1 MDLMRREGFSERE
14 LDLLRQ
20 SQKNSDNLVNL
31 EKQAFAAIK
40 GLYDDGYGNF
50 TYPARLTAISLSICC
65 SAKRYTGRESQ
76 NHGAH
81 QPVHA

>member
-1 MDLMRREGFSERE
+1 MRREGFSERE

-50 TYPARLTAISLSICC
+50 TISRAPDRDFAIDLLFG
-65 SAKRYTGRESQ
+65 KRYTG
-76 NHGAH
+76 
-81 QPVHA
+81 